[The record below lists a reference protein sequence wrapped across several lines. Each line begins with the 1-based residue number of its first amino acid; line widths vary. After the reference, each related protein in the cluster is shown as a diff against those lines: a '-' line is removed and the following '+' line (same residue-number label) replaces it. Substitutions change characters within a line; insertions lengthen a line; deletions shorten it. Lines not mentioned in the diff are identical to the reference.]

1 MVRAV
6 PQMQPGRPLSMGLE
20 NPLWGGL
27 PTVGYC
33 YPVCHATVP
42 KLRRRRG
49 VFAALPPAALCAAGR
64 KPGDPAVRL
73 DERSFVPPPGDDSA
87 GAFSEGMAVVPQTP
101 CDGARL
107 LGVQHGDRAHAVVLD
122 PGHGGNRRCFG
133 KHPRGC
139 NRSSEHSP
147 RVRIFKSMREI
158 PVATMVAAFRF
169 RHLTTWKI

>member
-1 MVRAV
+1 
-6 PQMQPGRPLSMGLE
+6 MGLE

-27 PTVGYC
+27 PDVGHC
-33 YPVCHATVP
+33 HFVCHAAVP

-49 VFAALPPAALCAAGR
+49 VLAALSPTALCAAGR
-64 KPGDPAVRL
+64 KPGDFTVSL
-73 DERSFVPPPGDDSA
+73 DERSFVCPPGDTSA
-87 GAFSEGMAVVPQTP
+87 GAFSEGVAAVPQTP
-101 CDGARL
+101 RDGARL

-122 PGHGGNRRCFG
+122 PGHGGNRRRFV

-147 RVRIFKSMREI
+147 GVCIFKSMREI
-158 PVATMVAAFRF
+158 PVATMVAALRF